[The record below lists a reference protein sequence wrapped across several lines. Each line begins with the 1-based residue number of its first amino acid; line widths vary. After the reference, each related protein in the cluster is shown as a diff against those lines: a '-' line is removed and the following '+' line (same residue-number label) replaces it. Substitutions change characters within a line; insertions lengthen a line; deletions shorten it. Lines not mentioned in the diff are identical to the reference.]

1 MNPVFGK
8 KKTVA
13 ERGDIRPLLN
23 SCGTA
28 PHGIATVTYS
38 TGIESQSPCQTDVSP
53 KSAFSHPE
61 MRFGAGGH
69 SENIRAGVELS
80 AAMRKNPQLAWLAG
94 SGARSEGRADRPQNG
109 LSGMV
114 PARLEARWEIPA
126 WHLRASTDR
135 GRRLPSLTFI
145 PTHFPMTWPRGPFRR
160 SSRLPYGFHAR
171 RRTTARWRGCCRA
184 WTGPGSAGI
193 ICGVA
198 TRPEQ
203 TTKITDWSASVASER
218 LVPFASVHPE
228 FPDPEAEIDRIA
240 RAGLKGLK
248 FHSYY
253 MECPLD
259 DPRCIRIARAAAAA
273 NLAMVFHTGYDL
285 GFEKADVASPERVR
299 RLHEAVPNLRMA
311 AAHLGGWEQWD
322 ESRRH
327 VVGLPIYLETSFS
340 LSRCRRDLLLDIL
353 ASHPPEYL
361 LFGTDAPWTDQK
373 EAVERL
379 AALPVAEDLK
389 RRLWHNAH
397 RFANLPLP
405 GSR

>member
-1 MNPVFGK
+1 MGNP
-8 KKTVA
+8 
-13 ERGDIRPLLN
+13 
-23 SCGTA
+23 
-28 PHGIATVTYS
+28 
-38 TGIESQSPCQTDVSP
+38 
-53 KSAFSHPE
+53 
-61 MRFGAGGH
+61 
-69 SENIRAGVELS
+69 
-80 AAMRKNPQLAWLAG
+80 
-94 SGARSEGRADRPQNG
+94 
-109 LSGMV
+109 GM
-114 PARLEARWEIPA
+114 
-126 WHLRASTDR
+126 T
-135 GRRLPSLTFI
+135 
-145 PTHFPMTWPRGPFRR
+145 
-160 SSRLPYGFHAR
+160 SSRLDGSRPAFAVFDVHTHAFPDDVAKRAIPTLQQDALWFPCPATHDGTVAGLLSSMDRAGIR
-171 RRTTARWRGCCRA
+171 RA
-184 WTGPGSAGI
+184 I

-198 TRPEQ
+198 TKPEQ

-327 VVGLPIYLETSFS
+327 VVGLPVYLETSFS